1 MRMVDFRFTSAHGLK
16 FKHKMAS
23 RSGGKRLSK
32 QEMKKLQAER
42 GKKGAV
48 ARGLGFGSRQEFVLP
63 AQWTTEEHETSS
75 KRRKIILSPGKN
87 KYHNFQHV
95 KDTIKERGLDLC
107 FLNSSESSQSEGEA
121 SGCEE
126 NSTKLKLATEKM
138 KKEALPVERR
148 LFVCESTQLTKFVDG
163 INETS
168 KCATSECNGECGF
181 LFAHI
186 FS

>member
-1 MRMVDFRFTSAHGLK
+1 MAKAHNMS
-16 FKHKMAS
+16 HNMAS
-23 RSGGKRLSK
+23 TSGGKRLSK
-32 QEMKKLQAER
+32 REKKKLQAER

-48 ARGLGFGSRQEFVLP
+48 VRGVGFGSRQEFVLP
-63 AQWTTEEHETSS
+63 AKWTTEERETSS
-75 KRRKIILSPGKN
+75 KKRKIILSPGKK

-95 KDTIKERGLDLC
+95 KYTIKERGLDLC

-126 NSTKLKLATEKM
+126 NLKKLELATKKV

-181 LFAHI
+181 IFVRI
-186 FS
+186 FSYLPHS